1 MSRALRLHHEPGLAA
16 HRIIVT
22 HIFINSGGVQRMRMT
37 KAMRQAFSRDEKLVR
52 PPNLS
57 PYFYEAVTVK
67 FH

>member
-1 MSRALRLHHEPGLAA
+1 
-16 HRIIVT
+16 
-22 HIFINSGGVQRMRMT
+22 MRMT

-57 PYFYEAVTVK
+57 PYFHEAVAVK